1 MMKVL
6 RTSVFLALSLLL
18 VVAFVGCS
26 KKEPQKLTMWV
37 PGRDSYIGPDEQKK
51 AQEDWYISKALTR
64 FEKANPGVTVELVVQ
79 PDAAAAHQLFKAAAV
94 AGKAPDVANLWSGQ
108 YILGIKDAIKP
119 IDKFVPKSDL
129 DNMVGWETMRD
140 GFKTD
145 GTLYGYPG
153 YTDTLCFF
161 FYNKTLVKN
170 AGLDFEANPPRT
182 VQDFDAALAKIKAT
196 GVTPIITDESFPWL
210 NLYIAVYWWYQTSG
224 PQHIL
229 QDCLGETKFADD
241 AGLLKM
247 LDYYHSLYVHG
258 YVNKDAGT
266 SSDYWAR
273 FLQGKAALTPNV
285 TLVMNDAL
293 AALGK
298 DNVGILAPPDMDL
311 NAPFGTGKV
320 VGGTGGANVVSI
332 NAKSPELAVKLISFL
347 SSKAETLELLKTQ
360 SFVPIRKDITLA
372 DMGFDKGSLQEKMY
386 SYKDKYVYFVDNIL
400 TPGVVDEYYKMCP
413 LVLVGKM
420 SPKDFAA
427 DLDSKAAE
435 MKK

>member
-6 RTSVFLALSLLL
+6 KTSVFLALALAL
-18 VVAFVGCS
+18 VAAFVGCA

-51 AQEDWYISKALTR
+51 AQEDWYISKALRR
-64 FEKANPGVTVELVVQ
+64 FEKANPGVSVELVVQ
-79 PDAAAAHQLFKAAAV
+79 PDAAGAHQLFKAAAV

-108 YILGIKDAIKP
+108 ASFGIKDAILP
-119 IDKFVPKSDL
+119 IDNLVPKADL

-140 GFKTD
+140 GFTSSGK
-145 GTLYGYPG
+145 LYGYPG
-153 YTDTLCFF
+153 YTVTECFF
-161 FYNKTLVKN
+161 FYNKALVKK

-182 VQDFDAALAKIKAT
+182 LPEFDAALAKIKAT
-196 GVTPIITDESFPWL
+196 GVVPIVTDESFPWL
-210 NLYIAVYWWYQTSG
+210 NCYEAVYWWYQMSG
-224 PQHIL
+224 PERIL
-229 QDCLGETKFADD
+229 KDCYGETKFAEDQ
-241 AGLLKM
+241 GLLKM
-247 LDYYHSLYVHG
+247 LDYYHSLYANG
-258 YVNKDAGT
+258 YVNKDAAT
-266 SSDYWAR
+266 STDYWAK
-273 FLQGKAALTPNV
+273 FLQGKAAMTPNV

-293 AALGK
+293 TALGK
-298 DNVGILAPPDMDL
+298 DNVGIIAPPDMDP

-332 NAKSPELAVKLISFL
+332 NAKNPQLAVKLISFL

-372 DMGFDKGSLQEKMY
+372 DMGFEKGSLQEKMY

-400 TPGVVDEYYKMCP
+400 VPGVVDEYYKMAP

-420 SPKDFAA
+420 TPMDFAK
-427 DLDSKAAE
+427 DLDKVAAE
-435 MKK
+435 VKK